1 MNKGQL
7 RIMRA
12 GTFVVP
18 VCVECNKE
26 LDENEIGYGHDC
38 EVSPSSAVE
47 YYNYEAD
54 KCSCDVGIGHDPCD
68 LCLDKIAKEI
78 YNKEEK

>member
-26 LDENEIGYGHDC
+26 LDDNEIGYGHDC

-47 YYNYEAD
+47 FYDYESEV
-54 KCSCDVGIGHDPCD
+54 K
-68 LCLDKIAKEI
+68 
-78 YNKEEK
+78 